1 LLVVLVCL
9 VVLVLMS
16 DKVLRKLEA
25 IVTSAVQ
32 SGLIPFNERL
42 QLVHEQVQE
51 VRDNLNNRRGIIGER
66 QIALARSLNI
76 DITVQMVFIFLFI
89 LN

>member
-1 LLVVLVCL
+1 MVLEVWLVVLV
-9 VVLVLMS
+9 MS
-16 DKVLRKLEA
+16 DKVLKKLEA

-32 SGLIPFNERL
+32 SGLIPLNERL

-51 VRDNLNNRRGIIGER
+51 VRENLNNRRGLIGER

-76 DITVQMVFIFLFI
+76 DITVKMVFIFIFI